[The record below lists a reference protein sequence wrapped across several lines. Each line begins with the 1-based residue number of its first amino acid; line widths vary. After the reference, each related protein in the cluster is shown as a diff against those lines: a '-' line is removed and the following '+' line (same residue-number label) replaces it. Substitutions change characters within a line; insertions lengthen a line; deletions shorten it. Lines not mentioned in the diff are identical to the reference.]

1 MAVYCLGFAIP
12 FLFMSMFIDK
22 LTFFKRNSDTL
33 MKAGGVIMILMGII
47 LYFNWLIKF
56 ISIITNNFFGGF
68 TGF

>member
-1 MAVYCLGFAIP
+1 
-12 FLFMSMFIDK
+12 MFIDK